1 MSKGLGVLTVF
12 VFVAAVL
19 AAAPAS
25 DAPRA
30 AGDAAEQKE
39 IVRAAVGTVA
49 PSVMGGRVLYK
60 DAKQWHAALEKH
72 YQILAALLA
81 EKDWGGIAELYGPDA
96 VLHSAEAGTR
106 FKGGHEI
113 AFHYW
118 QVMLG
123 LKRWTKVV
131 GFEIEV
137 MKIIPVDI
145 PVCFRGG
152 GERFNQ
158 LVLFRGVF
166 KTEASPESSM
176 SFEGLAGHIQSCPDI
191 LLSETY

>member
-1 MSKGLGVLTVF
+1 MSKGMGGLVVF
-12 VFVAAVL
+12 LIAAAL
-19 AAAPAS
+19 IAAAPQAS
-25 DAPRA
+25 KAPEREEA
-30 AGDAAEQKE
+30 APA
-39 IVRAAVGTVA
+39 
-49 PSVMGGRVLYK
+49 VMGARVLCK
-60 DAKQWHAALEKH
+60 TADQWDAVLEKH
-72 YQILAALLA
+72 YQILAALL
-81 EKDWGGIAELYGPDA
+81 EKKDWGGIAELYGPDA

-118 QVMLG
+118 QKMHG
-123 LKRWTKVV
+123 LKRWTKIV

-137 MKIIPVDI
+137 KKIIPVDI

-176 SFEGLAGHIQSCPDI
+176 PFEGLAGHIQSCPDI
-191 LLSETY
+191 LLSEMF